1 MIKRPFN
8 QHRQAALSMLNE
20 CIALSH
26 KEAGFLGNVC
36 VAPILSNRQ
45 RDWLSKLLERN
56 GLPPLAEG
64 DAP

>member
-8 QHRQAALSMLNE
+8 HHRQAALSMLNE
-20 CIALSH
+20 CLTLSH

-45 RDWLSKLLERN
+45 LDWLSKLLERN
-56 GLPPLAEG
+56 GLPPFSVG
-64 DAP
+64 DAL